1 MRDFNEL
8 GDAVVAIRRLR
19 DTGGCRSVW
28 RGRCLKAVRKLEE
41 AEQGRP
47 VSSREIARAVSVISR
62 VLCEELLR
70 SIRGAGGDELSR

>member
-28 RGRCLKAVRKLEE
+28 RGRFLKAVRKLEE

-47 VSSREIARAVSVISR
+47 VSSREIARAISVISQ
-62 VLCEELLR
+62 VLCDELLR
-70 SIRGAGGDELSR
+70 NVRGAGGDELSR